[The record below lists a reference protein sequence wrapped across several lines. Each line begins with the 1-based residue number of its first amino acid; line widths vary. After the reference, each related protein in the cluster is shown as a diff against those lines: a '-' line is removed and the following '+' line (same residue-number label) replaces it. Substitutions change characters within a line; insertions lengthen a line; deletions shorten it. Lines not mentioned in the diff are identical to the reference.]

1 MISARRAVRLT
12 AALLGGLAI
21 GLPAHAR
28 AAAEGAVSYEKES
41 EQAFRRQL
49 AARQIAAATIN
60 KRIRTLRLTLKDG
73 RYVKARYPAHTEPR
87 VARELRHAGVKV
99 SVLSKAAA
107 ESEAKK
113 APRHHKIRY
122 IVGGVVVALVVVA
135 GAVFLVRRRRS
146 GYSDY

>member
-1 MISARRAVRLT
+1 MVSAKRAVRLT
-12 AALLGGLAI
+12 PALLACLAI
-21 GLPAHAR
+21 GLPAYAR
-28 AAAEGAVSYEKES
+28 AADEGPVSYEKES

-73 RYVKARYPAHTEPR
+73 RHVKARYPAHTEPK
-87 VARELRHAGVKV
+87 VARELRHAHVKV
-99 SVLSKAAA
+99 SVLSKAQA

-122 IVGGVVVALVVVA
+122 IVGGVVVALAVIA
-135 GAVFLVRRRRS
+135 GAVFLLRRRRLQ
-146 GYSDY
+146 D